1 MLIPADHSLSK
12 EPVNQLLGQRYTT
25 AELLGTGGASSV
37 YRATDENLGRD
48 VAVKVFN
55 PSTSDD
61 DDYRRQHTETLLLA
75 TLNHPGL
82 VTLHDAGLHEDES
95 GRTTSFLVMEI
106 VDGRDL
112 RKLLKA
118 ERLGPLEVAQLGA
131 DLADALAYIHSQG
144 VIHRDVKPANILL
157 YRTGE
162 QDTRLYSKLTDFGI
176 ARMINATMAT
186 ATGATLGT
194 ANYLSPEQA
203 HGSVVDTAS
212 DIYSLGLVLLESLT
226 GQKAFP
232 GAVVEAAVARLLR
245 DPEVPDSLG
254 PVWGTLLT
262 GMTARDPQQRPDAHE
277 VALVLRDYAL
287 DTDESRALRP
297 LHGTGTGTG
306 TDEPADP
313 PEPVTGGVM
322 TNGIMT
328 GGVLTGNTITGKVH
342 IPAPPPH
349 APRLG

>member
-1 MLIPADHSLSK
+1 MKVLILADREYIE
-12 EPVNQLLGQRYTT
+12 EPVNQLLGQRYRT

-118 ERLGPLEVAQLGA
+118 ERLEPLEVAQLGA

-157 YRTGE
+157 YRAGE

-176 ARMINATMAT
+176 ARMVNATMAT
-186 ATGATLGT
+186 ATGATIGT

-212 DIYSLGLVLLESLT
+212 DIYSLGLVLLECLT

-254 PVWGTLLT
+254 PVWATLLT
-262 GMTARDPQQRPDAHE
+262 RMTTRDPAQRPDAHE
-277 VALVLRDYAL
+277 VALVLREYAL
-287 DTDESRALRP
+287 DTDENRALRP
-297 LHGTGTGTG
+297 LIGVGS
-306 TDEPADP
+306 DEHSDP
-313 PEPVTGGVM
+313 SEPE
-322 TNGIMT
+322 T
-328 GGVLTGNTITGKVH
+328 GGVLTGGIVTGNVITGKVY